1 MLLCHRCAVLIF
13 KIWWINRLFSWRN
26 LVILNEY
33 MNENHIKL
41 PSHCKC
47 MQFKREVVE
56 SLKRE
61 LSICNVALSN
71 IKEKLGKFEIKYTM
85 STEEFN
91 EKYEKGQLGDEQ
103 DFFEWNAYN
112 KYYNDWQN
120 RKRAL
125 EEILS

>member
-1 MLLCHRCAVLIF
+1 
-13 KIWWINRLFSWRN
+13 
-26 LVILNEY
+26 
-33 MNENHIKL
+33 MNENLIKL
-41 PSHCKC
+41 PSQYKC
-47 MQFKREVVE
+47 MQFKREVIE

-61 LSICNVALSN
+61 LRICNVALSN
-71 IKEKLGKFEIKYTM
+71 IKEKLEKFEIKYTM

-91 EKYEKGQLGDEQ
+91 KKFEKGQLGDDQ

-112 KYYNDWQN
+112 EYYNDWQN

>member
-1 MLLCHRCAVLIF
+1 
-13 KIWWINRLFSWRN
+13 
-26 LVILNEY
+26 
-33 MNENHIKL
+33 MNEALINL
-41 PSHCKC
+41 LSQYKC

-71 IKEKLGKFEIKYTM
+71 IKEKLEKFEIKYM
-85 STEEFN
+85 ISTEEFN
-91 EKYEKGQLGDEQ
+91 EKFEKGKLGDDQ
-103 DFFEWNAYN
+103 DFFEWNAYTE
-112 KYYNDWQN
+112 YYNDWQN